1 MNCQLAA
8 GTAAVVGM
16 QDDQGARL
24 LSASC
29 RTVNSGTAIV
39 CATTSRRLH
48 VLRLAVQPIA
58 AAGTSLLTLY
68 PLLPPPLPSVP
79 IATESAVY
87 PPRAERRRDA
97 TPSDAGDELSSDQ
110 STPASCMSGEDPG
123 DFCMGTA
130 TDALRVRRQLWGC
143 RAAGS
148 SVCRCCMKHPCPT
161 TLALRYHPLIML
173 PPPTC
178 TMTGPMHSQSA
189 S

>member
-68 PLLPPPLPSVP
+68 PLLPPPPSLPYPSLQNRQSILHGLSVDVTLHRP
-79 IATESAVY
+79 TQAMSSLAIS
-87 PPRAERRRDA
+87 RR
-97 TPSDAGDELSSDQ
+97 L
-110 STPASCMSGEDPG
+110 PA
-123 DFCMGTA
+123 A
-130 TDALRVRRQLWGC
+130 
-143 RAAGS
+143 
-148 SVCRCCMKHPCPT
+148 
-161 TLALRYHPLIML
+161 
-173 PPPTC
+173 
-178 TMTGPMHSQSA
+178 
-189 S
+189 